1 MGTEVKAE
9 ENLGLVHL
17 CANRFR
23 GKGIDY
29 DDLYSAGCL
38 GLLKAVKA
46 FDSDRGVKF
55 STYAVPVILG
65 EIKRLFRD
73 GGTLKVSRS
82 LKKQPCC
89 CTQQQGVSFDAVF
102 YLSANST
109 EELSLKLQR
118 ICQEFMQR
126 EGREPAIS
134 ELSTLTGESEAD
146 ISEALC
152 SAQPLISLTSSE
164 DDEGQIDV
172 PVEAPDEQ
180 ILDLLALRQVM
191 AMLPESDRMLLEL
204 RYFRNMTQSAAAKIL
219 GMTQVQVSRYEKKLL
234 TRLRKELVG

>member
-82 LKKQPCC
+82 LK
-89 CTQQQGVSFDAVF
+89 
-102 YLSANST
+102 
-109 EELSLKLQR
+109 ELSMKLQR